1 MNIKAIL
8 VTASLALSATAALA
22 GVSTVTVTVK
32 LVSPLAEPNK
42 TVIALST
49 AWNCAGDTCV
59 ATLDR
64 KSPAVRDCRQIA
76 RVVGPVASFTVGSKS
91 LDAAGIQ
98 ACNAPAS

>member
-1 MNIKAIL
+1 MHIKAIL
-8 VTASLALSATAALA
+8 VTASLALSTTAALA
-22 GVSTVTVTVK
+22 GVSTVTVK
-32 LVSPLAEPNK
+32 LVTPLAEPNK